1 MDTGYGMSYTG
12 STKVIYFSL
21 NSVAWGFRV
30 CVLGVYSR
38 IILWNVLDWVKHR

>member
-21 NSVAWGFRV
+21 NSVTWGSRV
-30 CVLGVYSR
+30 CVLGVYSWN
-38 IILWNVLDWVKHR
+38 ILRNVLDGVKHR